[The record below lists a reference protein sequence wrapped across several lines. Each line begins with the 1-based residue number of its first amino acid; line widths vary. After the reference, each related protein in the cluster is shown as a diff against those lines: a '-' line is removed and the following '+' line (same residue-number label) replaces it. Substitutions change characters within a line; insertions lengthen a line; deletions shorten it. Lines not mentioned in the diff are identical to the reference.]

1 MQNILDKI
9 HTQASIIICDE
20 IEDVK
25 NNLIKEIKEIG
36 NSNIKVFE
44 KIADKDTIN
53 FSIDEAR
60 ELVSHQK
67 TSSQEKRYIIINK
80 KFIRGEGQSGLLKV
94 LEELDKNTFVII
106 LTDTVNTILPT
117 VLSRC
122 VSIKIKSGLSVSAI
136 KNTLLKN
143 KDFGS
148 LSRLLALE
156 NAAERGSISRKYV
169 DDFTKVV
176 L

>member
-25 NNLIKEIKEIG
+25 NNLIKEIKEIA
-36 NSNIKVFE
+36 NSDIKVFE
-44 KIADKDTIN
+44 KIADKD
-53 FSIDEAR
+53 
-60 ELVSHQK
+60 
-67 TSSQEKRYIIINK
+67 II

-94 LEELDKNTFVII
+94 LEELNKNTFVII

-169 DDFTKVV
+169 EDFTKVV